1 MSAPIT
7 FQRFSALGGLRVTW
21 EIMRGTE
28 RLGQIARSCN
38 ADGTTEYQLWFHK
51 ASRLSGGTFE
61 TLKLA
66 KEVAERELAGVSAI
80 PQVRCEGCRQIK
92 SEDEMDR
99 RYGPRLCVPCQRIL
113 LMNAAARRTP

>member
-1 MSAPIT
+1 MSTPIT

-21 EIMRGTE
+21 EIRCEAE
-28 RLGQIARSCN
+28 RLGQIVRTCN
-38 ADGTTEYQLWFHK
+38 TDGTTEYQLWFHK

-66 KEVAERELAGVSAI
+66 KEAAERELAGVAAK

-92 SEDEMDR
+92 SEDEVSR

-113 LMNAAARRTP
+113 LMNLAARRTP